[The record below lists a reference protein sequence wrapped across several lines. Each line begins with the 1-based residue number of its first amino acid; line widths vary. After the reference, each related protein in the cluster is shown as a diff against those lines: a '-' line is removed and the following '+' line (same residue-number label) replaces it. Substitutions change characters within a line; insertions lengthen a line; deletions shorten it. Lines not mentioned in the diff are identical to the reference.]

1 MTGQEQLLMQNY
13 QAPRR
18 PLSMNPRKFI
28 LWLFI
33 VSISM
38 LFAALTSAYMVRK
51 SEGNWLNVEMPTLFW
66 ISSAII
72 LISSLTMH
80 LAVRSAGKDDFS
92 KLKTW
97 ISLTLILG
105 LGFLI
110 TQYMGWSELVTSNV
124 YFVGNPAGSF
134 VYVFSGLH
142 GLHIVSGIVFLAII
156 FYLVLAQKVHSK
168 NMNSIQ
174 MCASFWHF
182 LDGLWLYLFTFLLLN
197 H

>member
-97 ISLTLILG
+97 ISLTLVLG

-168 NMNSIQ
+168 NMNSVQ
-174 MCASFWHF
+174 MCATFWHF

>member
-66 ISSAII
+66 ISSGII

-168 NMNSIQ
+168 NLNSIQ
-174 MCASFWHF
+174 MCATFWHF